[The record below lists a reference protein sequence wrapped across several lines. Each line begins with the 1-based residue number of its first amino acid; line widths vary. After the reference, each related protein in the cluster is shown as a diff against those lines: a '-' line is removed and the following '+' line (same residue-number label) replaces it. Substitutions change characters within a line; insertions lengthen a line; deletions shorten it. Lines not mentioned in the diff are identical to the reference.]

1 MQPMNK
7 GRLWVPLR
15 IIENYVL
22 LKVRNGKAS
31 EIFSAGFKLHYGK
44 DLGSG

>member
-15 IIENYVL
+15 IIENNVL
-22 LKVRNGKAS
+22 LKVRNGKAG
-31 EIFSAGFKLHYGK
+31 EIFSTGFDLHYGK
-44 DLGSG
+44 DLISG